1 MKNLNLQQRHA
12 GGTVERAEAA
22 LRARGTSKPPL
33 TLLEAEV
40 LARVALRL
48 DPWRGPGRTGTWGRT
63 GTGSRT
69 VSQAL
74 GRLRRKGYI
83 LGRLAAPVA
92 TVSPEGEHALEIT
105 FRWALYNRVQ
115 P

>member
-1 MKNLNLQQRHA
+1 VKTLNLQRRHA
-12 GGTVERAEAA
+12 GGTVEHAAAA
-22 LRARGTSKPPL
+22 LRARGAGKAPL

-40 LARVALRL
+40 LARVSLHL

-63 GTGSRT
+63 GVGSRT

-74 GRLRRKGYI
+74 SRLRRKGYI

-92 TVSPEGEHALEIT
+92 TISPEGEHALEIT
-105 FRWALYNRVQ
+105 FGWALYNRIQ
-115 P
+115 L